1 MTSQATLWR
10 VRQPLLAGPRDFD
23 LRSALARTHRIEYKV
38 RARARSDLS
47 THRIDEQRF
56 ECPVRSARRKRL
68 ATTPGKAGIEGDAR
82 QIIRVTETDAKL
94 PAVLDVLGR
103 AASRNKP
110 DAEDYAN
117 KDPGVLHAWSP
128 REIYNHHNMQAHLD
142 GNHSAKAAQP
152 SQQIDP
158 GLVFP
163 TPQ

>member
-68 ATTPGKAGIEGDAR
+68 ATTPGTSSRREAAPRRAGERLAGGRLRPESDAR
-82 QIIRVTETDAKL
+82 GRGTD
-94 PAVLDVLGR
+94 
-103 AASRNKP
+103 
-110 DAEDYAN
+110 
-117 KDPGVLHAWSP
+117 
-128 REIYNHHNMQAHLD
+128 
-142 GNHSAKAAQP
+142 
-152 SQQIDP
+152 
-158 GLVFP
+158 
-163 TPQ
+163 TPPL